1 MVPVTEKLVTDS
13 TGQLEKLLINM
24 DVLGLVLYVMWYENG
39 LILLGEG
46 FIITNRQVESYM
58 ASLRQFINYNLY
70 ALNVSL
76 LVFLL
81 PFVEYCFGIMIQF
94 LCFLPLLNRKSTNQ
108 IIWRKIVLFIILHLC

>member
-13 TGQLEKLLINM
+13 TQQLEKLLINM
-24 DVLGLVLYVMWYENG
+24 DELGLVLDVMWYENG

-81 PFVEYCFGIMIQF
+81 LFVEYCFGIMIQF
-94 LCFLPLLNRKSTNQ
+94 LYFLPLLNR
-108 IIWRKIVLFIILHLC
+108 